1 MIEAVNYEELQEKGT
16 FVFSPKEINK
26 YDINLTKENV
36 ENLISEYK
44 EAKFSL
50 FASTKALETIS
61 MFYTPK
67 FGKTIN
73 VAQDKIGDNVAK
85 KIDSDNFIKSYDEV
99 FNPLLETFSPDEK
112 KYYLYC
118 IANENSEQM
127 LADLLGISRT
137 GLQPIKNNC
146 ILKIG
151 LAFQIAVK
159 K

>member
-1 MIEAVNYEELQEKGT
+1 MIEAVNYEELQEKGS
-16 FVFSPKEINK
+16 FIFSTKEMDK
-26 YDINLTKENV
+26 YDIALTKENV
-36 ENLISEYK
+36 ENLVSEYK

-50 FASTKALETIS
+50 FASSKALENIS
-61 MFYTPK
+61 SYFTPK
-67 FGKTIN
+67 FGQTVRISH
-73 VAQDKIGDNVAK
+73 DCIGDNVAK
-85 KIDSDNFIKSYDEV
+85 KIDSDEFIKSYDEV

-118 IANENSEQM
+118 IANENSEQS
-127 LADLLGISRT
+127 LADSLGISRN

-146 ILKIG
+146 ILKIA